1 MTESAD
7 LTDPQTP
14 ASEQQLT
21 ELRALA
27 GGEDIPDG
35 MLASEAAQRIV
46 ELKSA
51 AE

>member
-1 MTESAD
+1 MTESVD
-7 LTDPQTP
+7 PTDPQTP
-14 ASEQQLT
+14 ASEEQLA

-27 GGEDIPDG
+27 GDEDIPNG